1 MQVSHEVA
9 DEDANQIIEDIP
21 TVSDITA
28 PGKLQITYAL
38 CISRK
43 DVFKGLLACLKS

>member
-1 MQVSHEVA
+1 MQGIHEVA
-9 DEDANQIIEDIP
+9 AADANQIIEDIR
-21 TVSDITA
+21 TKTDITA

-43 DVFKGLLACLKS
+43 DVF